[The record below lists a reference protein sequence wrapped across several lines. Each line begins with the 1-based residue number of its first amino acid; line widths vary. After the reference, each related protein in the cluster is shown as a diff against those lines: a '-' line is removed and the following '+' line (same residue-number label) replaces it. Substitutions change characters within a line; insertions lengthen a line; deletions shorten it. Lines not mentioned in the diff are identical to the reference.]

1 MAVKYGEF
9 ISAKLTPQ
17 WDSKTKAGKDAGGW
31 KRGAVGIDGLWDK
44 DSRDF
49 IGDKNPAA
57 SDMMYG
63 RRGDR
68 PNGQQRVQ
76 TKSRD
81 PGYLVDHGKGAK
93 GVDADDDHSY
103 DDGVRQ

>member
-1 MAVKYGEF
+1 MVVK
-9 ISAKLTPQ
+9 LPTQ
-17 WDSKTKAGKDAGGW
+17 WTSKTKAGDDATGW
-31 KRGAVGIDGLWDK
+31 KRGARGYDGLWDK

-57 SDMMYG
+57 SDLMYG

-76 TKSRD
+76 TGSRD
-81 PGYLVDHGKGAK
+81 PGYIINDGDKGYR
-93 GVDADDDHSY
+93 GVDE
-103 DDGVRQ
+103 

>member
-1 MAVKYGEF
+1 MVVKL
-9 ISAKLTPQ
+9 KPT
-17 WDSKTKAGKDAGGW
+17 WDYANDKAGKDAGGW
-31 KRGAVGIDGLWDK
+31 KRGAIGIDGLWDK

-93 GVDADDDHSY
+93 GVDSDDGAYDL
-103 DDGVRQ
+103 DDGVRK